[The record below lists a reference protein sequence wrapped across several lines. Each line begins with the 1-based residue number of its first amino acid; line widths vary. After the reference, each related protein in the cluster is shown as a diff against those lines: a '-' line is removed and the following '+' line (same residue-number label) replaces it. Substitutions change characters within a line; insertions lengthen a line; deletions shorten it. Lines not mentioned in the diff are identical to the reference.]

1 MAALPNKNSEQSK
14 KVQVEE
20 MFNQISPKYDLLNHL
35 LSANI
40 DKLWRNNAIK
50 LLKPWNPELIL
61 DVATGT
67 ADFAIAATAI
77 NGAKV
82 VGIDISE
89 GMLGIG
95 RKKIHKKGLEKRIEL
110 IKADSE
116 KLPFEKDTFDA
127 AIVGFGVRNFENLI
141 TGLSEIKR
149 VLKPG
154 GVFYILEFSKPVKSP
169 YKQIY
174 QFYFTNILPLIGRM
188 VSKDSN
194 AYTYLPESVNEFPD
208 GEKFLTILAEV
219 GFVESKY
226 FLQTFGIAS
235 IYEAQK
241 PKNQPDYTIN

>member
-1 MAALPNKNSEQSK
+1 MTALPNKNSGQSK

-20 MFNQISPKYDLLNHL
+20 MFNHISPKYDLLNHL

-40 DKLWRNNAIK
+40 DKLWRKKTIK
-50 LLKPWNPELIL
+50 LLKPWHPELIL

-67 ADFAIAATAI
+67 ADFAIEATAI
-77 NGAKV
+77 NGARV
-82 VGIDISE
+82 IGIDISE
-89 GMLGIG
+89 GMLGVG
-95 RKKIHKKGLEKRIEL
+95 RTKVYKKGLAKRIEL

-127 AIVGFGVRNFENLI
+127 AIVGFGVRNFENLKA
-141 TGLSEIKR
+141 GLAEIKR

-154 GVFYILEFSKPVKSP
+154 AVFYVLEFSKPAKSP

-174 QFYFTNILPLIGRM
+174 QFYSTNILPLIGRM
-188 VSKDSN
+188 VSKNSN

-208 GEKFLTILAEV
+208 GDKFLTILAEV

-226 FLQTFGIAS
+226 ILQTFGIAT

-241 PKNQPDYTIN
+241 P

>member
-1 MAALPNKNSEQSK
+1 MAALPNKKSEQSK
-14 KVQVEE
+14 KDQVEE
-20 MFNQISPKYDLLNHL
+20 MFNNISPKYDLLNHL

-40 DKLWRNNAIK
+40 DKLWRKNAINM
-50 LLKPWNPELIL
+50 LKPYQPELIL

-67 ADFAIAATAI
+67 ADFAVAATRI
-77 NGAKV
+77 KGTKV

-89 GMLGIG
+89 GMLEVG
-95 RKKIHKKGLEKRIEL
+95 RKKVEKKGLTNNIEL

-116 KLPFEKDTFDA
+116 NLPFVNDKFDA
-127 AIVGFGVRNFENLI
+127 AIVGFGVRNFETLK

-174 QFYFTNILPLIGRM
+174 QFYFTKILPFIGRL

-208 GEKFLTILAEV
+208 GDKFLTILADV
-219 GFVESKY
+219 GFVKNKY

-235 IYEAQK
+235 IYEAHK
-241 PKNQPDYTIN
+241 SEN

>member
-1 MAALPNKNSEQSK
+1 MAALPNKKSEQSK

-40 DKLWRNNAIK
+40 DKVWRKKAIN
-50 LLKPWNPELIL
+50 LLNPWQPELIL

-77 NGAKV
+77 NGARV
-82 VGIDISE
+82 FGIDISG
-89 GMLGIG
+89 GMLDVG
-95 RKKIHKKGLEKRIEL
+95 RMKVHKKGLEERIEL

-116 KLPFEKDTFDA
+116 KLPFKNDTFDA
-127 AIVGFGVRNFENLI
+127 AIVGFGVRNFENLE
-141 TGLSEIKR
+141 TGLIEIKR

-154 GVFYILEFSKPVKSP
+154 GVFYILEFSKPVRSP

-174 QFYFTNILPLIGRM
+174 QFYFTKILPLIGRM

-208 GEKFLTILAEV
+208 GENFLTILAEV
-219 GFVESKY
+219 GFVECKC
-226 FLQTFGIAS
+226 FVQTFGIAS

-241 PKNQPDYTIN
+241 PKK

>member
-1 MAALPNKNSEQSK
+1 MTALPNKKSEQSK
-14 KVQVEE
+14 KDQVEE
-20 MFNQISPKYDLLNHL
+20 MFNNISPSYDLLNHV

-40 DKLWRNNAIK
+40 DKLWRRNAIK
-50 LLKPWNPELIL
+50 MLVPYQPGLIL
-61 DVATGT
+61 DIATGT
-67 ADFAIAATAI
+67 ADFAIAATHI
-77 NGAKV
+77 KDAKV

-89 GMLGIG
+89 GMLKVG
-95 RKKIHKKGLEKRIEL
+95 REKVKRKGLQNVIEL

-116 KLPFEKDTFDA
+116 NLPFENEKFDA
-127 AIVGFGVRNFENLI
+127 AIVGFGVRNFETLK

-154 GVFYILEFSKPVKSP
+154 AVFYILEFSKPAKSP

-174 QFYFTNILPLIGRM
+174 RFYFTKILPFIGRL

-219 GFVESKY
+219 GFVKNKC

-235 IYEAQK
+235 IYEAHK
-241 PKNQPDYTIN
+241 SEN

>member
-1 MAALPNKNSEQSK
+1 MAALPNKKSGQSK

-40 DKLWRNNAIK
+40 DRLWRKKAIK
-50 LLKPWNPELIL
+50 LLIPWQPELII

-77 NGAKV
+77 KGARV
-82 VGIDISE
+82 FGIDISE
-89 GMLGIG
+89 GMLGVG
-95 RKKIHKKGLEKRIEL
+95 RIKVLKKGLKERIEL

-116 KLPFEKDTFDA
+116 KLPFKNDTFDA
-127 AIVGFGVRNFENLI
+127 AIVGFGVRNFENLE
-141 TGLSEIKR
+141 TGLTEIKR

-174 QFYFTNILPLIGRM
+174 QAYFTKILPLIGRM

-208 GEKFLTILAEV
+208 GDKFLTILAEV
-219 GFVESKY
+219 GFVGSKC

-235 IYEAQK
+235 IYETQK
-241 PKNQPDYTIN
+241 PKN